1 MDPIIRLLSR
11 PILWL
16 PPLLLFGVAVAFVSI
31 FPTVAIYL
39 VLGLLFSL
47 LARPVFNLLRYVKVK
62 QFSLGQGVRA
72 FFSILFVWAGLAGIT
87 LIMIP
92 ILSDQAEKLSQVEPE
107 QILEGLEEPIDRL
120 FWAVE
125 NHKLFNLALAGKGEL
140 IEAGRFAKQSS
151 LLLAALSVNY
161 EITGIESDSLHEIA
175 ENEKPEI
182 VKHPKEYVKPK
193 RTAVWA
199 ENIRTRM
206 GLIIETVNVS
216 NIINPLIS
224 AFSNIL
230 LGFFAI
236 SFIAFFLLRDR
247 RYFLNQIIPIFP
259 PTLREP
265 LRNLILDT
273 RRLLSRYF
281 GGIALQLLSIMS
293 LISIGLLIIGLPL
306 GLSLAIG
313 FFAGFFNI
321 VPYLGP
327 LIGGSLGLI
336 MGFTAHLD
344 APFYEV
350 TFPLLIK
357 MTVIFS
363 IVQVLDNVIFQP
375 VYFGRSIQAHPLEIF
390 LVIFIGGS
398 VAGIPGMIFA
408 VPAYTFIRLLAIQF
422 FKALQAFYSEKA
434 EE

>member
-1 MDPIIRLLSR
+1 MDPILRLLSR

-16 PPLLLFGVAVAFVSI
+16 PPLVLFGVLALFVSS
-31 FPTVAIYL
+31 FPTVTIYL

-47 LARPVFNLLRYVKVK
+47 LARPVFNLLSYLKVK
-62 QFSLGQGVRA
+62 QYKLGQGLRA
-72 FFSILFVWAGLAGIT
+72 FLSVLMVWAGLAGLT
-87 LIMIP
+87 FIMIP
-92 ILSDQAEKLSQVEPE
+92 IISDQAEKLSLVEPE
-107 QILEGLEEPIDRL
+107 RVLEGLEEPIDRL
-120 FWAVE
+120 FWKVE
-125 NHKLFNLALAGKGEL
+125 NHRLFNLTLSEKGEL
-140 IEAGRFAKQSS
+140 LDGAAQGKSAVAYS
-151 LLLAALSVNY
+151 LDLQVSAAYLDEHV
-161 EITGIESDSLHEIA
+161 DSLHTVGLPTELILQVT
-175 ENEKPEI
+175 P
-182 VKHPKEYVKPK
+182 VYSKPK

-199 ENIRTRM
+199 EKIRERM
-206 GLIIETVNVS
+206 GLVLERVNVA
-216 NIINPLIS
+216 NLINPLIA
-224 AFSNIL
+224 AFSNLL

-236 SFIAFFLLRDR
+236 SFIAFFILRDR
-247 RYFLNQIIPIFP
+247 RYFLNQILPLFP

-281 GGIALQLLSIMS
+281 GGIALQLLSVMS
-293 LISIGLLIIGLPL
+293 LISLGLLIIGLPL

-336 MGFTAHLD
+336 MGFTAHLE

-350 TFPLLIK
+350 TFPLLLK
-357 MTVIFS
+357 MVIVFS
-363 IVQVLDNVIFQP
+363 VVQVLDNVVFQP

-398 VAGIPGMIFA
+398 IAGIPGMIFA

-422 FKALQAFYSEKA
+422 FKALQAFYAEKTD
-434 EE
+434 